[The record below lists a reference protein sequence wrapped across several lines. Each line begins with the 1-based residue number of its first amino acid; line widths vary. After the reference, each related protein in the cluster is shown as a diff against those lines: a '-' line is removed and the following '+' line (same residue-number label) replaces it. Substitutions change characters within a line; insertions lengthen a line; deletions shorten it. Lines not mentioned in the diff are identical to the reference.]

1 MASASSSSPPTLGIA
16 VVGCGIIGSAVA
28 DALLNESALFKHRA
42 GVTLQLRHVV
52 EKDTEKALRAK
63 IPQQILSDSIAPV
76 LKDKRTQ
83 VVVEL
88 IGGLEPARTFVLQAL
103 KAGKHVVT
111 ANKYLLATHGVEIA
125 EAARKAKRCVQF
137 EASCGGAIPIVA
149 ALSES
154 LLAND
159 ITRVVGI
166 VNGTCNYILT
176 QMTQHGQTY
185 VAALAGAQAA
195 GFAERD
201 PTFDVN
207 GTDSAHKLAILS
219 SLAFGVE
226 VPLNRIEV
234 TGIDKLSDVDLKFAK
249 EFGYVCKLLAIGEK
263 TDGNLSLRVHPT
275 FVSQDRLLA
284 NVHGSFNAISVT
296 GHAAGE
302 TTYVGRGAGGKPTSS
317 AVLAD
322 IIDIA
327 LGTAPLLFGRLPLL
341 IGKPNV
347 NIRFLPGSQ
356 VVSRNYLRVTAF
368 DVPGV
373 MAHITNILSRNNI
386 SLAGVNQH
394 ESKAG
399 HPVPIIITT
408 HESKDGD
415 VSAAIKAIDQLKTI
429 TGNTVRIRVLA

>member
-1 MASASSSSPPTLGIA
+1 LRDN
-16 VVGCGIIGSAVA
+16 VEVA
-28 DALLNESALFKHRA
+28 
-42 GVTLQLRHVV
+42 
-52 EKDTEKALRAK
+52 
-63 IPQQILSDSIAPV
+63 
-76 LKDKRTQ
+76 LKDRETAI
-83 VVVEL
+83 VVEL

-111 ANKYLLATHGVEIA
+111 ANKYLLAVHGREILHA
-125 EAARKAKRCVQF
+125 AKRAGTCVQF

-149 ALSES
+149 ALSRS

-159 ITRVVGI
+159 VTRVVGI

-185 VAALAGAQAA
+185 ADALAGAQAA

-219 SLAFGVE
+219 SLAFGAEIPFEKVE
-226 VPLNRIEV
+226 R
-234 TGIDKLSDVDLKFAK
+234 TGIDSLSDIDLKFAK

-263 TDGNLSLRVHPT
+263 AESGALSLRVHPT
-275 FVSQDRLLA
+275 FVSEDHLLA
-284 NVHGSFNAISVT
+284 NVNGSFNAISVT

-302 TTYVGRGAGGKPTSS
+302 TVYVGRGAGGKPTSS
-317 AVLAD
+317 AVISD

-327 LGTAPLLFGRLPLL
+327 LGTGPLLFGQLPLL
-341 IGKPNV
+341 TKKGAASFVPV
-347 NIRFLPGSQ
+347 SES
-356 VVSRNYLRVTAF
+356 VSRNYLRVTAL

-373 MAHITNILSRNNI
+373 MAAITNILSRHKI
-386 SLAGVNQH
+386 SLAGINQH

-399 HPVPIIITT
+399 CPVPIIITT
-408 HESKDGD
+408 HETRDGEIGK
-415 VSAAIKAIDQLKTI
+415 AIAEIDQLKEI
-429 TGNTVRIRVLA
+429 TGNTVRIRVLG